1 MIPPISFEISMTT
14 LSTGTGNAGTIF
26 ISPHSEYKKS
36 TQWKNFMYIAELR
49 VIIYGFNNKIYLW

>member
-36 TQWKNFMYIAELR
+36 TQWKNFMYIA
-49 VIIYGFNNKIYLW
+49 